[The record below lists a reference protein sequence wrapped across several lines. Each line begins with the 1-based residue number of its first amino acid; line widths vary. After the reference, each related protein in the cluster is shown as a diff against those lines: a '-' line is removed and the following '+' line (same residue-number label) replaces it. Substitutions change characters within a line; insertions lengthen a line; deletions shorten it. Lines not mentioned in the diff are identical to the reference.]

1 MGRDYQP
8 DEFTDSRNIVDNL
21 CERDR
26 NRAETGS
33 ESRREHGPRSDGQN
47 EARRSPHSERN
58 QEATRAPDPR
68 KTYQLRDKA
77 YRLRASEID
86 TMTELGKFRA
96 VASKDLEK
104 FRYGGDKGRAK
115 TDVQNLIQQGLVTEK
130 TIPHK
135 EEQPRRLLTLTKR
148 GRDVLRSTGTVP
160 QGQAMHYGFTK
171 PREAHHDAD
180 LYRLYQRAAERIER
194 EGGKNPRVIL
204 DFELKKRLYHDMAK
218 LGPDRQSAERKGEV
232 AERHGLKVVRGK
244 IPIPDLRIEY
254 DTPDGERRR
263 VDLELATEHYRA
275 RSLTEKVRA
284 GFGLYARTQDAP
296 GLKRVLDQREL
307 TAEILSL

>member
-1 MGRDYQP
+1 
-8 DEFTDSRNIVDNL
+8 
-21 CERDR
+21 
-26 NRAETGS
+26 
-33 ESRREHGPRSDGQN
+33 
-47 EARRSPHSERN
+47 
-58 QEATRAPDPR
+58 
-68 KTYQLRDKA
+68 
-77 YRLRASEID
+77 
-86 TMTELGKFRA
+86 
-96 VASKDLEK
+96 
-104 FRYGGDKGRAK
+104 
-115 TDVQNLIQQGLVTEK
+115 
-130 TIPHK
+130 
-135 EEQPRRLLTLTKR
+135 
-148 GRDVLRSTGTVP
+148 
-160 QGQAMHYGFTK
+160 MHYGFTK